1 MLDMSTG
8 QRWSYRGDDVVHAET
23 SVPDGAP
30 AWAQRLV
37 AMPPAEAA
45 QLLWNVATAA
55 ERQVNGQPARE
66 LMIALPIELS
76 RGENVALMQEYV
88 AQELCARGLV
98 CDWVFHDKPGNPH
111 VHLMHT
117 LRPLTATGFGIKK
130 VALRG
135 DDGSIVR
142 APSGKIVYRDFV
154 GDRSTLIDLRTAWA
168 ATATRHLVAAGHD
181 LRLDLASYRSRGIG
195 LLPSRHVGPAGTAIG
210 ADGRT
215 SRATDA
221 AIEHRETT
229 AVQLSHNPR
238 LIIDLVAD
246 SQSVFDR
253 RDIAKALHRFIDD
266 PRVYTDVLTRALAD
280 PRLVT
285 LAPGDDHHP
294 SGLARAARLATS
306 DMIAVEARMVETAV
320 GLAAGSRHAIAPEV
334 VAAAVASASRTLSAD
349 QLAALDHVTLERDFA
364 TVVGFAGAG
373 KSTMLA
379 VANEAWSASGKRVCG
394 ASLSGKAVQG
404 LEQSSGIPSRTI
416 ASWIAGWDRGRAL
429 PVGAVFVVDEA
440 GMVSSKLMA
449 RIVSEVSSAQG
460 KLVLIGDTKQLQPIQ
475 AGGAFRALTDHV
487 RPVDLTTIQRQRH
500 DWARTA
506 TADYERGNIGAALDA
521 YGSRGCIAFC
531 PDRLAT
537 AAAIVDRYMVLTG
550 SVRDDGGDSAAT
562 SGVLVLAYLRDDV
575 LALNTAIAERRLGLG
590 LTHAPMTVETANG
603 ARTMAICDRLQ
614 FLKGVDVP
622 IHGRNIGSVR
632 VANGQFGTIV
642 DTSFGG
648 LTIALDGGPT
658 VTVDCTKVPEVDL
671 AYATTIHKAQGATVD
686 HTLIMGNARLDAYL
700 GLVALSRHRETA
712 TLFVPQTEI
721 ADRSRLLAILSRAE
735 IKTTTLD
742 YAERRD
748 IAPTPKLP
756 FDLTPLMVAAS
767 AVLER
772 ARAALDRLWQRVCE
786 HVNAKNVSQ
795 NLRYQMQP
803 DRNDAMTT
811 TFVKTVTTPA
821 GLSAQWGRDATANA
835 LAKEA
840 GAKWSNDTK
849 SWIFDPNRPDT
860 SKALD
865 AIETRMHALDTS
877 RTLAAGIVFAT
888 PLVDVQVA
896 HGKLAV
902 LTPKDAV
909 ANALLKEIGASWS
922 KDDAA
927 FIVEIKDAAHVER
940 ITALLAK
947 VDAHLVASAPD
958 RAAIEAVNAQ
968 FPGLKA
974 SIGLVEG
981 VPRLQ
986 LQPPYD
992 REIIHTLKDAP
1003 LSAVFSA
1010 ANKTWT
1016 TQIAPT
1022 AIGKEIVSASL
1033 TRIAERVAILDEA
1046 KVLAPGLTS
1055 EHPLIT
1061 LSARGPN
1068 LVVSLP
1074 KDNNAASALIAAGFA
1089 WQAKIS
1095 AYSTV
1100 VDSPAKSERLMLGLS
1115 EAGRQLDRALIPHTP
1130 EHTGIPA
1137 LTRVGTPII
1146 LGDRQA
1152 AVAAFAVDPNVRQV
1166 VNTLVARVEGLAPA
1180 TKAALAAGDIGGLAA
1195 ATGLTE
1201 EHAERAITVVAAA
1214 SALLHEG
1221 LELRETIERSQAI
1234 SQEQAQGFGIG

>member
-1 MLDMSTG
+1 MAIPHFQATFIGRTRSAVASAAYRHRSPMLDMSTG
-8 QRWSYRGDDVVHAET
+8 QRWSYRGDDVVHAQT

-37 AMPPAEAA
+37 AMPRAEAA

-76 RGENVALMQEYV
+76 RGENIALMQEYV
-88 AQELCARGLV
+88 AQELCTRGLV

-168 ATATRHLVAAGHD
+168 ATATRHLAAAGHD

-195 LLPSRHVGPAGTAIG
+195 LLPSQHVGPAGKAIG
-210 ADGRT
+210 VDGRT
-215 SRATDA
+215 SRAGDA

-229 AVQLSHNPR
+229 AVQLAHNPG

-246 SQSVFDR
+246 GQSVFDR

-285 LAPGDDHHP
+285 LAPGDEHHP
-294 SGLARAARLATS
+294 SGLPRAARLATS

-320 GLAAGSRHAIAPEV
+320 GLATGSRHAIAPEV

-349 QLAALDHVTLERDFA
+349 QLSALDHVTLERDFA

-487 RPVDLTTIQRQRH
+487 
-500 DWARTA
+500 
-506 TADYERGNIGAALDA
+506 
-521 YGSRGCIAFC
+521 C

-877 RTLAAGIVFAT
+877 RSLAAGIVFAT